1 LTLIIVLAFATPGWA
16 PPSRPEINVQGN
28 DGQVPPTWTD
38 IPHQDVTPTTA
49 KGTDFGNAFFG
60 VNVDHTFKI
69 QNTGTA
75 DLTLDGTP
83 PDYVVIGGTNPAD
96 FTVTLQP
103 TTPVAQSGETT
114 FTIRF
119 NTSTEGLRQAT
130 VTIPNNDN
138 NEDPYTF
145 TIQGTGVAG
154 APEINVTGNGQT
166 ILSGDINPELADGT
180 LFLDTGV
187 GSTRDQDFVIQNT
200 GDADLDLTGAPL
212 VEITGIN
219 PGDFTVTLQ
228 PSTPV
233 GAGLSETFTVQFNP
247 QAGGLRTAT
256 VNIANNDTTGGE
268 SVYTF
273 DIEGTGT
280 VAAPTVTIG
289 TPSVANVEDTT
300 ATLRGNITSTGGEA
314 PGQGTKVSET
324 PGPYV
329 AGQYGIPVTFSAP
342 DVGKKLY
349 FQAFASN
356 PTAGAGYSAEQAFQ
370 TEPSQVSGVSI
381 ISVTY
386 NSFEITWTYADAT
399 ADGAIVVVKQGVA
412 VDTGPT
418 DFILPNAV
426 SNPWNGGDEL
436 GTANYVVYRGTGTSV
451 TIYGLASNT
460 TYHVAIYA
468 YAGSGVTD
476 PDGINYQQDG
486 PQRASDTTP
495 SGPPSLSNPSTIGFA
510 AENSA
515 TLEVTIDT
523 DGGTSIAEHGTIW
536 DDTIPVPV
544 LPSNNATTLGSTVPT
559 TFQDSRTALP
569 SGKLIYF
576 VGYATNQSQTGYS
589 PVGTFYTEPDAQ
601 ASIVSVSNPSFD
613 SLDINWTPPPGR
625 DAYDGSIVVVR
636 RGEAVVDDP
645 VDGNAHAADSV
656 FEAGDELGAGN
667 DTYVVYRGTAISVT
681 VRCRVRVQRFGF
693 ENQLSAGSGHGE
705 WGDYKSSQPQGS
717 LRY

>member
-1 LTLIIVLAFATPGWA
+1 MDEKMVDQMFRRISSLVLTLIIVLAFATPGWA

-256 VNIANNDTTGGE
+256 VNIANNDTTG
-268 SVYTF
+268 S
-273 DIEGTGT
+273 
-280 VAAPTVTIG
+280 APRAW
-289 TPSVANVEDTT
+289 P
-300 ATLRGNITSTGGEA
+300 TLRTPPRRYVVTS
-314 PGQGTKVSET
+314 PPPVVRT
-324 PGPYV
+324 PMKG
-329 AGQYGIPVTFSAP
+329 
-342 DVGKKLY
+342 
-349 FQAFASN
+349 AF
-356 PTAGAGYSAEQAFQ
+356 T
-370 TEPSQVSGVSI
+370 
-381 ISVTY
+381 
-386 NSFEITWTYADAT
+386 
-399 ADGAIVVVKQGVA
+399 GAI
-412 VDTGPT
+412 
-418 DFILPNAV
+418 LPDSPRPA
-426 SNPWNGGDEL
+426 
-436 GTANYVVYRGTGTSV
+436 
-451 TIYGLASNT
+451 
-460 TYHVAIYA
+460 
-468 YAGSGVTD
+468 
-476 PDGINYQQDG
+476 
-486 PQRASDTTP
+486 RAP
-495 SGPPSLSNPSTIGFA
+495 
-510 AENSA
+510 
-515 TLEVTIDT
+515 
-523 DGGTSIAEHGTIW
+523 
-536 DDTIPVPV
+536 
-544 LPSNNATTLGSTVPT
+544 
-559 TFQDSRTALP
+559 R
-569 SGKLIYF
+569 
-576 VGYATNQSQTGYS
+576 
-589 PVGTFYTEPDAQ
+589 
-601 ASIVSVSNPSFD
+601 
-613 SLDINWTPPPGR
+613 
-625 DAYDGSIVVVR
+625 
-636 RGEAVVDDP
+636 
-645 VDGNAHAADSV
+645 
-656 FEAGDELGAGN
+656 
-667 DTYVVYRGTAISVT
+667 
-681 VRCRVRVQRFGF
+681 
-693 ENQLSAGSGHGE
+693 
-705 WGDYKSSQPQGS
+705 S
-717 LRY
+717 LRHLVLT